1 MLRLGV
7 DKIVTVGPASNHATQ
22 QGECSGA
29 HGRSGSESYRRVLQ
43 WSRRI
48 NALCGN
54 ASYMDLLRLSAAYRV
69 KSQFDGLTPRHY
81 FADPPLSGHCPPPYM
96 RCRALGLTAA
106 STGTLTLRL
115 GRDIGSAP
123 RRDA

>member
-1 MLRLGV
+1 MLLNRANARV
-7 DKIVTVGPASNHATQ
+7 HI
-22 QGECSGA
+22 
-29 HGRSGSESYRRVLQ
+29 GRSGSESYRRVLQ